1 MEFIEPT
8 LMRLKNGHT
17 SRRLTG
23 SYIVS
28 LTSIVLVLLMTGAFV
43 SVSMFANNLAEYIKE
58 NISFE
63 IVFRKNATEA
73 QILRVKSYLEERDFV
88 RSVEYVTQ
96 DEATRRLNE
105 SLGEDFTQ
113 WLGDVE
119 NPLLPSLEVKFES
132 EYANSDSLA
141 VIEKWAKDR
150 GGVGEVHYQRE
161 LVESVNHN
169 INRIIDMMA
178 VLCVIFFAIAI
189 ILLSHTIRLSIYAKR
204 FAVRTMLLVGATRS
218 FVRKPFVKSFFT
230 QGLVGSCIALIII
243 TIALLIVFHRIP
255 NLKDLSDT
263 ASLFW
268 LYAGI
273 LIGGCAIT
281 STCAF
286 LSVNRYIDT
295 DLDELYA

>member
-1 MEFIEPT
+1 
-8 LMRLKNGHT
+8 MRLKNGHT

-88 RSVEYVTQ
+88 KNVEYVTQ

-141 VIEKWAKDR
+141 VIERWAKDR

-204 FAVRTMLLVGATRS
+204 FAVRTMLLVGATRG
-218 FVRKPFVKSFFT
+218 FVRKPFVRSFFI

>member
-1 MEFIEPT
+1 MS
-8 LMRLKNGHT
+8 LRNRHT
-17 SRRLTG
+17 SRRLAG

-28 LTSIVLVLLMTGAFV
+28 LTSIILVLLMTGAFV
-43 SVSMFANNLAEYIKE
+43 TVSMFANNLAEYIKE

-73 QILRVKSYLEERDFV
+73 QILKVKSYLEERDFV
-88 RSVEYVTQ
+88 KSVEYVTQ
-96 DEATRRLNE
+96 TEATQRLNE
-105 SLGEDFTQ
+105 SLGEDFTR
-113 WLGDVE
+113 WLGNVE
-119 NPLLPSLEVKFES
+119 NPLLPSLEVRFES

-141 VIEKWAKDR
+141 VIERWAKDR

-178 VLCVIFFAIAI
+178 VLCVIFFVIAI

-204 FAVRTMLLVGATRS
+204 FAVRTMLLVGATHS
-218 FVRKPFVKSFFT
+218 FIRKPFVKSFFK
-230 QGLVGSCIALIII
+230 QGLIGSCIALIII
-243 TIALLIVFHRIP
+243 TIVLLIIFKHIP
-255 NLKDLSDT
+255 ELKALSDT
-263 ASLFW
+263 ASIFW

-273 LIGGCAIT
+273 FIGGCTIT
-281 STCAF
+281 SACAF